1 MKLEREVPDNAGF
14 NPDTMKVSN
23 GTNGRLSTF
32 TSHTSHLSVAQV
44 TLLLK
49 QIGRQ
54 LESLLRMMNKKARD
68 EDR

>member
-1 MKLEREVPDNAGF
+1 MKPEREAPDNAGC

-54 LESLLRMMNKKARD
+54 
-68 EDR
+68 